1 VAVFDIGSF
10 NHGPL
15 QWMHSQYTQE
25 AAMLEIICIVGVVV
39 SIAAKI
45 ICVQIGCGGSA
56 DGKED

>member
-1 VAVFDIGSF
+1 VQQLAQRAG
-10 NHGPL
+10 
-15 QWMHSQYTQE
+15 
-25 AAMLEIICIVGVVV
+25 VGVVV